1 MDVNF
6 NSVGM
11 MEDVQANSEVDELME
26 QLGLEIAG
34 SVPAPVSQ

>member
-6 NSVGM
+6 NSVEM
-11 MEDVQANSEVDELME
+11 MEDAQPNSEVDELME

-34 SVPAPVSQ
+34 IVPAPIS